1 MNEENKI
8 NYYAIIPATV
18 RYDKNLKPAE
28 KLLYGE
34 ITALANKNGYC
45 YAKNR
50 YFANLYEV
58 SIETVSRWISHLQQL
73 GYIKIKVV
81 RNENKEVIERYI
93 YITDI
98 SLNIQCSIDEK
109 VNTPIDKKVNTLLT
123 EKSIPPIDKK
133 INTYCKKHQYP
144 IDENVKENNINNNKI
159 DDLFYYIINRD
170 CKISNDFYK
179 IIEKLEFNYT
189 EEMLFMFNKDNLQII
204 KNIIYVLYEL
214 HNSKFAYLLLK
225 VNRVSL
231 FELYKTSQEHKP
243 KNFLN
248 YYKKAIINK
257 YNNTS

>member
-159 DDLFYYIINRD
+159 DDLFYYIINKD
-170 CKISNDFYK
+170 SKISNDFYK
-179 IIEKLEFNYT
+179 IIERLEFNYT
-189 EEMLFMFNKDNLQII
+189 EEMLFMLNEANLQII
-204 KNIIYVLYEL
+204 KNVIYVLYEL
-214 HNSKFAYLLLK
+214 HNSEFSLLLLN
-225 VNRVSL
+225 VNRESL
-231 FELYKTSQEHKP
+231 FDIYGKSQDHKP
-243 KNFLN
+243 KDFLN

>member
-98 SLNIQCSIDEK
+98 SFNIQYPIDEK

-144 IDENVKENNINNNKI
+144 IDKNVKENNINNNKI
-159 DDLFYYIINRD
+159 DDLFYYIINKD
-170 CKISNDFYK
+170 SKISNDFYK
-179 IIEKLEFNYT
+179 IIERLEFNYT
-189 EEMLFMFNKDNLQII
+189 EEMLFMLNEANLQII
-204 KNIIYVLYEL
+204 KNVIYVLYEL
-214 HNSKFAYLLLK
+214 HNSEFSLLLLN
-225 VNRVSL
+225 VNRETL
-231 FELYKTSQEHKP
+231 FDIYRKSQDHKP
-243 KNFLN
+243 KDFLN